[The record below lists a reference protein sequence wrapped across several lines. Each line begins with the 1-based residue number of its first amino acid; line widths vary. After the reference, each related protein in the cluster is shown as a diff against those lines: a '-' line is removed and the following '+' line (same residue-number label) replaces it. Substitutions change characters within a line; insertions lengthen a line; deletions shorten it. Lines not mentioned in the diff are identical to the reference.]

1 VIERYGRWGRRA
13 ALAALWCICCLAP
26 ISAQAITYLPRVSGG
41 AETCAPLPGVSYGR
55 LIPEGPPADR
65 PAASHPDLNLELR
78 GYVGAAAEAALIEL
92 GGAADPRAPQL
103 ATLVGD
109 GRAPALAAT
118 YRVHDWDWGSNQRGA
133 PIASPE
139 VTLLGLRTAPG
150 EPLYLPAAGY
160 DLGSGYAAL
169 VLYASDDRL
178 TVKYTREDNV
188 VQGYTLHL
196 ENVCVE
202 PALLALYRQLD
213 QGGRQWLPALRPG
226 QGLGR
231 ARSTEVKAAIRD
243 NGSFMDPRSR
253 KDWWQGR

>member
-1 VIERYGRWGRRA
+1 MVQRQARWGRRA
-13 ALAALWCICCLAP
+13 ALAALWCVWCLAP
-26 ISAQAITYLPRVSGG
+26 MSARAATYLPRVAGG
-41 AETCAPLPGVSYGR
+41 AVTCAPVSVEGYGA
-55 LIPEGPPADR
+55 LIPEGPPTDR
-65 PAASHPDLNLELR
+65 PAEAHADLNLALR
-78 GYVGAAAEAALIEL
+78 GYVRATAPAALIEL

-109 GRAPALAAT
+109 GRTPALAAA

-133 PIASPE
+133 PLASPE

-160 DLGSGYAAL
+160 DLGGGYAAL

-196 ENVCVE
+196 ENICVE
-202 PALLALYRQLD
+202 PALLALYSQLD
-213 QGGRQWLPALRPG
+213 QAGRAQLPALRPG
-226 QGLGR
+226 QALGR

-253 KDWWQGR
+253 KDWWQER